1 MVKTQNIIIMETFI
15 VLLSIR
21 WFEANVPGS
30 VPNEFSIPFFGLA
43 KKCWRRCKTSERPSI
58 NTDTDTEVK
67 VEVEESR

>member
-43 KKCWRRCKTSERPSI
+43 KKCWRRCKTAEKP
-58 NTDTDTEVK
+58 NTDTEVEVK
-67 VEVEESR
+67 VEENS